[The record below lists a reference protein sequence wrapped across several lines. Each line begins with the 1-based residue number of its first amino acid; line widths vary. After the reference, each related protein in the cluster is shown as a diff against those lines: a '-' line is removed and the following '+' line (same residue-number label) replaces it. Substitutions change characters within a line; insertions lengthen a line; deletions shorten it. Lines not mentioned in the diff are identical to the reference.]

1 MESVQ
6 LRLAV
11 YQPDIP
17 QNLGAMIRLCS
28 CLGLE
33 INIIGPCGF
42 PFSKNALKRTAMD
55 YFEIAKIRDHTN
67 YNAFC
72 NYVTNLGRVV
82 LLTSKAS
89 ESIWDFQ
96 FKPTDILMVG
106 SESFGVPNSVSQK
119 INHKVK
125 IPLVSPARCLNV
137 ANAASIGVAEAVR
150 QGLVKQKI

>member
-1 MESVQ
+1 
-6 LRLAV
+6 
-11 YQPDIP
+11 
-17 QNLGAMIRLCS
+17 
-28 CLGLE
+28 
-33 INIIGPCGF
+33 
-42 PFSKNALKRTAMD
+42 MD

-67 YNAFC
+67 YNDFC

-125 IPLVSPARCLNV
+125 IPLVSSARCLNV

-150 QGLVKQKI
+150 QGLLKQKI